1 MTRTLNARSL
11 GATALAGLLAAPLLA
26 VLAATPAH
34 ADSTTEILAGR
45 ERIKVSVTADD
56 NRTDRCVYTLQN
68 QTAFLVTIP
77 AGETESRV
85 FEASP
90 GDHTVTVECESGLE
104 VDRRVTVGQTDLLL
118 DLVDLG
124 LTAAGSSNLTTD
136 PTKG

>member
-1 MTRTLNARSL
+1 MTRRTNARSL

-34 ADSTTEILAGR
+34 ADSTAEILPGR

-56 NRTDRCVYTLQN
+56 DRADRCVYTLQN
-68 QTAFLVTIP
+68 EAAFLVSIK
-77 AGETESRV
+77 AGETESRI
-85 FEASP
+85 FEAEP
-90 GDHTVTVECESGLE
+90 GERTVSIECENGLKTE
-104 VDRRVTVGQTDLLL
+104 KKITVGQTDLFL